1 MRAPLTV
8 LPISPPLLDTL
19 VPPFPL
25 EAACMTRIFS
35 FVCGALMLCACA
47 PDDTDA
53 FDTGIAPGAV
63 IIDVRTPEEFT
74 SGHYPGAINI
84 PYDRIVEGLSARSI
98 PHDTALVLYCRSGN
112 RSGRA
117 LVTLKAAGFSQLQ
130 NAGDLT
136 TLLAVHHQSMSTPT
150 DEGT

>member
-1 MRAPLTV
+1 
-8 LPISPPLLDTL
+8 
-19 VPPFPL
+19 
-25 EAACMTRIFS
+25 MTRIFS

-98 PHDTALVLYCRSGN
+98 PRDTALVLYCRSGN
-112 RSGRA
+112 RSGKGLGNTQSSRIFA
-117 LVTLKAAGFSQLQ
+117 TPKCGRSE
-130 NAGDLT
+130 DT
-136 TLLAVHHQSMSTPT
+136 TSCASPNHEHSH
-150 DEGT
+150 

>member
-35 FVCGALMLCACA
+35 FVCGAFMLYACA

-63 IIDVRTPEEFT
+63 IIDVRTPEEFA

-84 PYDRIVEGLSARSI
+84 PYDRIVEGLSATSI
-98 PHDTALVLYCRSGN
+98 PRDTALVLYCRSGN
-112 RSGRA
+112 RSGKA

-130 NAGDLT
+130 NAGDLK
-136 TLLAVHHQSMSTPT
+136 TLLAVHHQIMSTPT

>member
-1 MRAPLTV
+1 MIRV
-8 LPISPPLLDTL
+8 
-19 VPPFPL
+19 
-25 EAACMTRIFS
+25 FS
-35 FVCGALMLCACA
+35 CICGALMLFACA
-47 PDDTDA
+47 PANTDA
-53 FDTGIAPGAV
+53 FDTEIAPGAV

-98 PHDTALVLYCRSGN
+98 PRDTALVLYCRSGN
-112 RSGRA
+112 RSGKA

-136 TLLAVHHQSMSTPT
+136 TLLAVHQQSMITHT

>member
-1 MRAPLTV
+1 MRAQRAV

-19 VPPFPL
+19 VPPFSL

-84 PYDRIVEGLSARSI
+84 PYDRIVEELSAKSI
-98 PHDTALVLYCRSGN
+98 PRDTALVLYCRSGN
-112 RSGRA
+112 RSGKA
-117 LVTLKAAGFSQLQ
+117 LVTLKAAGFLQLQ
-130 NAGDLT
+130 NAGDLK
-136 TLLAVHHQSMSTPT
+136 TLLAVHHQIMSTPT